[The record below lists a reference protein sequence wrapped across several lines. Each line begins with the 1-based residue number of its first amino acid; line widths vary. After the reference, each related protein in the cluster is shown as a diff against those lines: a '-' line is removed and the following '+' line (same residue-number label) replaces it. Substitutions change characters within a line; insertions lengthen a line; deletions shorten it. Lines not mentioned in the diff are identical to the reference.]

1 MLHSFRSNRF
11 NISRFNNQIRRK
23 GVAEMGIY
31 ASFLENCQTNLY
43 WKPTDRLLLAVSGGV
58 DSMVLLDLIQ
68 RLPEGIKPWFG
79 IVHVNHQLRESSIEE
94 EVFLLQY
101 CKDNSIPFFSK
112 RWPIKEHPVEGT
124 EVAAREFR
132 YTFFHEVLK
141 KERATHLLTGHHA
154 DDQMETI
161 LMRLVRGGQ
170 LESIIGIKKQ
180 RSFYESLLTRPLLD
194 YSKKAIC
201 EYSRLRELSFFED
214 ETNKSLDFTRNRY
227 RHQVV
232 PLLKKENA
240 QVLVHFLEFSSDL
253 QDMITVAKKEI
264 KKIMKS
270 ICFQRDP
277 FCWELDVEKFSA
289 LEPAVQRQVMQTLFN
304 SLFEKEAN
312 EFGRKHQMQII
323 SLIEDDKPNSQLDL
337 PGSWIGQK
345 SYQKFYFLKEKGQHE
360 EANKK
365 IASALSLNLEEW
377 VILPNGARIGLFQA
391 TKKLWTPNKT
401 KQVIWLDPASV
412 HLPLQVRNR
421 RPGDRMTLKGL
432 ETGSKKIKDIF
443 IDQKIPLNKREEAI
457 LVTDFKE
464 EIIWLVEY
472 KESRLSIVPE
482 TDKIHYILIYESK

>member
-11 NISRFNNQIRRK
+11 NISRLTNQIQRK
-23 GVAEMGIY
+23 GAAEMGMY
-31 ASFLENCQTNLY
+31 ASFLENCQNNLY

-68 RLPEGIKPWFG
+68 RLPEDIKPWFG

-94 EVFLLQY
+94 KTFLFHY
-101 CKDNSIPFFSK
+101 CKDNGIPFFSK
-112 RWPIKEHPVEGT
+112 SWPIKEHPAEGI

-132 YTFFHEVLK
+132 YTFFHKVLK
-141 KERATHLLTGHHA
+141 EERATHLLTGHHA

-170 LESIIGIKKQ
+170 LESIAGIKKQ
-180 RSFYESLLTRPLLD
+180 RSFYGSLLTRPLLD
-194 YSKKAIC
+194 YSKKIIC
-201 EYSRLRELSFFED
+201 QYSQSHSLSFFED
-214 ETNKSLDFTRNRY
+214 ETNKSLNYTRNRY
-227 RHQVV
+227 RHQIV

-240 QVLVHFLEFSSDL
+240 QVLTHFSDFSSDL
-253 QDMITVAKKEI
+253 QDVIAIAKKEI
-264 KKIMKS
+264 EEIASS
-270 ICFQRDP
+270 ICFQRNP
-277 FCWELDVEKFSA
+277 FCWELEVQKFLI
-289 LEPAVQRQVMQTLFN
+289 LEPAMKRQVMQFLFN
-304 SLFEKEAN
+304 KLFEAETSD
-312 EFGRKHQMQII
+312 FGRKHQTQII
-323 SLIEDDKPNSQLDL
+323 SLLENDTPNSQLDL

-345 SYQKFYFLKEKGQHE
+345 SYQKFYFLKGKNQHE
-360 EANKK
+360 KADEK
-365 IASALSLNLEEW
+365 IAGTLSLHLEEW

-391 TKKLWTPNKT
+391 TKEIEVPNQK

-432 ETGSKKIKDIF
+432 ETGSKKIKDVF

-457 LVTDFKE
+457 LVTDNKGE
-464 EIIWLVEY
+464 LIWLVEY